1 MKNVVFDIYYISKVS
16 GKWIFQEILILLIN
30 LLRNIIKLNEA
41 INMDLKKPTICYIE
55 GDGIGKEIFSQSK
68 RIFDAAINKAFK
80 GEKRINWL
88 ELLAGEDAF
97 EKVGEYLPQETLDA
111 ILKHKIAIKGPLGTP
126 IGKGFRS
133 VNVALR
139 QQLDL
144 YACVRP
150 VEYFTGIFAPVKK
163 PETVDMTIFRENT
176 EDIYAGIE
184 FASLTDEATKVIDF
198 LTEEFGVNKIRF
210 PETSAIG
217 VKPVSPDGTK
227 RLVKA
232 ACDYAV
238 AQNKQRVTLVHKG
251 NIMKFTEG
259 GFRQWGYEVAET
271 YNAFTKTMYD
281 HIKKQGGH
289 QAAENAKERALAAGR
304 IYVDDVIADNFLQQI
319 LLNPE
324 NFDVVATLNL
334 NGDYISDALAAQVGG
349 IGIAPGANINFDTG
363 HAVFEATHG
372 TAPDIVGLNLANPSS
387 LILSGVM
394 MFDYMGWCE
403 VATLIKN
410 ALAKTLAAGNLTTDL
425 GGKLGTIE
433 FTDAIIKNL
442 KNC

>member
-1 MKNVVFDIYYISKVS
+1 MIVD
-16 GKWIFQEILILLIN
+16 
-30 LLRNIIKLNEA
+30 KLN
-41 INMDLKKPTICYIE
+41 NNPTICYIE
-55 GDGIGKEIFSQSK
+55 GDGIGAEITSHTL
-68 RIFDAAINKAFK
+68 RLFDTAVAKAFNGK
-80 GEKRINWL
+80 KKVEWL
-88 ELLAGEDAF
+88 EVLAGEQAF

-126 IGKGFRS
+126 VGKGFRS

-150 VEYFTGIFAPVKK
+150 VEYFSGIEAPVKN
-163 PETVDMTIFRENT
+163 PEAVDITIFRENT

-184 FASLTDEATKVIDF
+184 FANATDEVKHLINF
-198 LTEEFGVNKIRF
+198 LAEQFGVDKIRF

-217 VKPVSPDGTK
+217 IKPVSIEGTT

-232 ACDYAV
+232 AFDYAIR
-238 AQNKQRVTLVHKG
+238 QKKQRVTIVHKG

-259 GFRQWGYEVAET
+259 GFRQWAYEVASE
-271 YNAFTKTMYD
+271 YDAFTQMMYD
-281 HIKKQGGH
+281 EIKSAEGRE
-289 QAAENAKERALAAGR
+289 AAEIALENALAAGK
-304 IYVDDVIADNFLQQI
+304 IFVNDVIADNFLQQI

-324 NFDVVATLNL
+324 RFDVVATLNL

-349 IGIAPGANINFDTG
+349 IGIAPGANINYETG

-372 TAPDIVGLNLANPSS
+372 TAPDIIGLNLANPSS

-394 MFDYMGWCE
+394 MFDYIGWSE
-403 VATLIKN
+403 VATLIKE
-410 ALAKTLAAGNLTTDL
+410 ALRMTVATGNLTGDL
-425 GGKLGTIE
+425 GGTLGTSQFIE
-433 FTDAIIKNL
+433 KIIENL
-442 KNC
+442 K

>member
-1 MKNVVFDIYYISKVS
+1 MAID
-16 GKWIFQEILILLIN
+16 
-30 LLRNIIKLNEA
+30 KLN
-41 INMDLKKPTICYIE
+41 NNPTIGYIE
-55 GDGIGKEIFSQSK
+55 GDGIGAEIFSHTK
-68 RIFDAAINKAFK
+68 KLFDVAVAKAFN
-80 GEKRINWL
+80 GEKKVEWV
-88 ELLAGEDAF
+88 ELLAGEQAF
-97 EKVGEYLPQETLDA
+97 ERVGEYLPQETLDA

-150 VEYFTGIFAPVKK
+150 VEYFAGIEAPVRK
-163 PETVDMTIFRENT
+163 PEAVDMTIFRENT

-184 FASLTDEATKVIDF
+184 FASETNEAQKVITF
-198 LTEEFGVNKIRF
+198 LTEEFGVDKIRF

-217 VKPVSPDGTK
+217 IKPVSSEGTK

-232 ACDYAV
+232 AFDYAI
-238 AQNKQRVTLVHKG
+238 AQGKQRLTIVHKG

-259 GFRQWGYEVAET
+259 GFRQWAYEVAGE
-271 YNAFTKTMYD
+271 YDAFTKEMYD
-281 HIKKQGGH
+281 TIKAEGGRE
-289 QAAENAKERALAAGR
+289 AAENAKERALAAGR
-304 IYVDDVIADNFLQQI
+304 IFVDDVIADNFLQQI

-324 NFDVVATLNL
+324 RFDVVATLNL
-334 NGDYISDALAAQVGG
+334 NGDYVSDALAAQVGG
-349 IGIAPGANINFDTG
+349 IGIAPGANINYDTG

-394 MFDYMGWCE
+394 MFDYIGWGE
-403 VATLIKN
+403 VATLIKE
-410 ALAKTLAAGNLTTDL
+410 ALRTTLAAGDLTTDL
-425 GGKLGTIE
+425 GGTLGTIE
-433 FTDAIIKNL
+433 FTEKIIENL
-442 KNC
+442 K

>member
-1 MKNVVFDIYYISKVS
+1 MNRRTVK
-16 GKWIFQEILILLIN
+16 GERTMGQ
-30 LLRNIIKLNEA
+30 NIVDSNNQA
-41 INMDLKKPTICYIE
+41 ICYIE
-55 GDGIGKEIFSQSK
+55 GDGIGAEIFSHTK
-68 RIFDAAINKAFK
+68 KLFDKAVAKAFC
-80 GEKRINWL
+80 GEKKVEWL
-88 ELLAGEDAF
+88 ELLAGEKAF
-97 EKVGEYLPQETLDA
+97 EKVGEYLPQETIDA

-150 VEYFTGIFAPVKK
+150 VEYFSGIIAPVKK
-163 PETVDMTIFRENT
+163 PEAINMTIFRENT

-184 FASLTDEATKVIDF
+184 FASGTDDVTKVINF
-198 LTEEFGVNKIRF
+198 LTEEFGVDKIRF
-210 PETSAIG
+210 PKTTAIG
-217 VKPVSPDGTK
+217 IKPVSSEGTK

-232 ACDYAV
+232 ALDYAI
-238 AQNKQRVTLVHKG
+238 AQDKQRLTIVHKG

-259 GFRQWGYEVAET
+259 GFRKWAYEVAAE
-271 YNAFTKTMYD
+271 YDAFTKVMYD
-281 HIKKQGGH
+281 NIKAEEGRE
-289 QAAENAKERALAAGR
+289 AAEIAKEHALAKGR
-304 IYVDDVIADNFLQQI
+304 IFVDDVIADNFLQQI

-324 NFDVVATLNL
+324 SFDVVATLNL

-349 IGIAPGANINFDTG
+349 IGIAPGANINYDTH

-394 MFDYMGWCE
+394 MFDYIGWSE
-403 VATLIKN
+403 VAQLIKD
-410 ALAKTLAAGNLTTDL
+410 ALAKTLAEENMTTDL
-425 GGKLGTIE
+425 GGTLGTAEFIE
-433 FTDAIIKNL
+433 KTIENL
-442 KNC
+442 S

>member
-1 MKNVVFDIYYISKVS
+1 MGQN
-16 GKWIFQEILILLIN
+16 ILKSN
-30 LLRNIIKLNEA
+30 N
-41 INMDLKKPTICYIE
+41 PTICYIE
-55 GDGIGKEIFSQSK
+55 GDGIGAEITSQALK
-68 RIFDAAINKAFK
+68 LFDVAVAKAFN
-80 GEKRINWL
+80 GEKNVKWL
-88 ELLAGEDAF
+88 ELLAGEQAF

-150 VEYFTGIFAPVKK
+150 VEYFSGIEAPVKK
-163 PETVDMTIFRENT
+163 PDAVDMTIFRENT

-184 FASLTDEATKVIDF
+184 FASETDEVAKVISF
-198 LTEEFGVNKIRF
+198 LTEEFGVDKIRF

-217 VKPVSPDGTK
+217 IKPVSSEGTK

-232 ACDYAV
+232 ALDYAIS
-238 AQNKQRVTLVHKG
+238 QGKQRLTIVHKG

-259 GFRQWGYEVAET
+259 GFLTWAYEVADEYDT
-271 YNAFTKTMYD
+271 FTKEAYD
-281 HIKKQGGH
+281 RVK
-289 QAAENAKERALAAGR
+289 AEDGREVAEAAKEHALAEGK
-304 IYVDDVIADNFLQQI
+304 IFVDDVIADNFLQQI

-349 IGIAPGANINFDTG
+349 IGIAPGANINYDTG

-394 MFDYMGWCE
+394 MFDYIGWSE
-403 VATLIKN
+403 VATLIKD
-410 ALAKTLAAGNLTTDL
+410 ALAKTLADGNMTTDL
-425 GGKLGTIE
+425 GGTLGTVE
-433 FTDAIIKNL
+433 FTEKIIENL
-442 KNC
+442 K

>member
-1 MKNVVFDIYYISKVS
+1 MEQKI
-16 GKWIFQEILILLIN
+16 IN
-30 LLRNIIKLNEA
+30 SNNL
-41 INMDLKKPTICYIE
+41 TIGYVE
-55 GDGIGKEIFSQSK
+55 GDGIGAEIFTHTQK
-68 RIFDAAINKAFK
+68 LFDEAVTVAYN
-80 GEKRINWL
+80 GEKKIEWM
-88 ELLAGEDAF
+88 ELLAGEKAYG
-97 EKVGEYLPQETLDA
+97 KVGEYLPQETLDA
-111 ILKHKIAIKGPLGTP
+111 ILKHKIAIKGPLATP

-150 VEYFTGIFAPVKK
+150 VEYFSGIDAPVKK
-163 PETVDMTIFRENT
+163 PEAVDMTIFRENT

-184 FASLTDEATKVIDF
+184 FESGTDEVAKVINF
-198 LTEEFGVNKIRF
+198 LTEEFSVDKIRF

-217 VKPVSPDGTK
+217 IKPVSPEGTK

-232 ACDYAV
+232 ALDYATG
-238 AQNKQRVTLVHKG
+238 QGKQRLTIVHKG

-259 GFRQWGYEVAET
+259 GFRQWAYEVADD
-271 YNAFTKTMYD
+271 YDAFTKEMYD
-281 HIKKQGGH
+281 TIKAEEGRE
-289 QAAENAKERALAAGR
+289 AADTAKKSALADGK
-304 IYVDDVIADNFLQQI
+304 IFVDDVIADNFLQQI

-349 IGIAPGANINFDTG
+349 IGIAPGANINYETG

-394 MFDYMGWCE
+394 MFDYIGWSE
-403 VATLIKN
+403 VAQLIKD
-410 ALAKTLAAGNLTTDL
+410 ALAKTLAVGDMTTDL
-425 GGKLGTIE
+425 GGKLGTAEFIE
-433 FTDAIIKNL
+433 KIIENL
-442 KNC
+442 Q